1 MGTITIALGNESGSS
16 SSPVYRYWK
25 ENGQEWREG
34 IRDSNFV
41 RDKTLT
47 DLGWD
52 GVEGPGD
59 GTGDWENTLEDE

>member
-16 SSPVYRYWK
+16 SSPVYRTWK
-25 ENGQEWREG
+25 ENGQGWREG

-47 DLGWD
+47 ATGF
-52 GVEGPGD
+52 D
-59 GTGDWENTLEDE
+59 GTEDIDWENTLEDE